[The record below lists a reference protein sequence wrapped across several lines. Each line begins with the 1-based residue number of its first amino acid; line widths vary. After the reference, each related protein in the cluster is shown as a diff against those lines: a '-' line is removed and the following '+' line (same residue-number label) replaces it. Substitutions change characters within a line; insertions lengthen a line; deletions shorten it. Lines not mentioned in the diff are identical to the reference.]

1 MKAIKFARSA
11 EEWTVLGERRRTSSD
26 GEVVLVED
34 ELAEIRASDLRR
46 ELASE
51 ADLYAVGSSASAISL
66 VPIGYVDFD
75 YGPYSPIRFEWD
87 GGMLT
92 TTFSQQVQWPADG
105 DEGTAISDVRLLLAP
120 LLAASRSS
128 LRVIESDDRFSD
140 PQFLFLAVTIET
152 PYRGRTLADL
162 YSVAED
168 AMRLC
173 DAFAESTITR
183 QTVANLVRGGA
194 AHLLVG
200 QPEGNWLDAKSQEYD
215 LKTLDGKISL
225 AQAVARFCNGEDGGL
240 IVIGAKAK
248 KVPGGE
254 VISKVGGVPAAP
266 GRDVRYRQVLDHHLY
281 PPPLGLR
288 IDLVPAEDGLSFI
301 LIDIPPQGEELKPFL
316 VHGAIRSD
324 NQAEGTFISIV
335 QRRGEG
341 SIPITAPMIHA
352 SLAAGRALLRGMTA
366 DAKT

>member
-1 MKAIKFARSA
+1 MKSLKFSRLA
-11 EEWTVLGERRRTSSD
+11 EEWTVLGVRRGTSSD
-26 GEVVLVED
+26 GEIVLTED
-34 ELAEIRASDLRR
+34 ELGKIAASDLRR
-46 ELASE
+46 ELATESKFYGVQT
-51 ADLYAVGSSASAISL
+51 AAATVSL
-66 VPIGYVDFD
+66 VPIGYVDLD
-75 YGPYSPIRFEWD
+75 YGPYSPISFEWD
-87 GGMLT
+87 GRKLN
-92 TTFSQQVQWPADG
+92 TTFSQQVQWPIDG
-105 DEGTAISDVRLLLAP
+105 NEDTATSAVRRLLPP

-128 LRVIESDDRFSD
+128 LRVVEPDDRFSD
-140 PQFLFLAVTIET
+140 PQVLFLTITIET
-152 PYRGRTLADL
+152 PLRGRTLADL

-168 AMRLC
+168 AMQLC
-173 DAFAESTITR
+173 DAFAGSAITR

-215 LKTLDGKISL
+215 LTTLDGKISL

-240 IVIGAKAK
+240 VVIGAKAK

-254 VISKVGGVPAAP
+254 VITRVGGVPATA
-266 GRDVRYRQVLDHHLY
+266 GRHVRYRQVLDHHLY

-288 IDLVPAEDGLSFI
+288 VDLVPADGERSLI

-324 NQAEGTFISIV
+324 SRAEGTFISIV

-352 SLAAGRALLRGMTA
+352 SLAAGRALLRGTY
-366 DAKT
+366 DSTKN